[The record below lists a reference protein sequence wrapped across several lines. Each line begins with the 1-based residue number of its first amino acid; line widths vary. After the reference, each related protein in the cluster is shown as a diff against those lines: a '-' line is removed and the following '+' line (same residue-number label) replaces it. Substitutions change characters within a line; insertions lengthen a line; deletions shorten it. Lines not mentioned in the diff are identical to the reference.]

1 MPVQR
6 ESRAVPAHPTDQTRH
21 PAAVTDQTDMVRARA
36 QDVGEALV
44 AGDVER
50 AIAHLSDE
58 LRRNL
63 GEVMALLPLPAV
75 EATIELIE
83 RSGSGAQV
91 VTYNVVGETDE
102 TQIQTRWKDRD
113 GEPRIV
119 EVSHLSRKEREP
131 APEDLGGEGGEGG
144 EGSAPGASES
154 APA

>member
-6 ESRAVPAHPTDQTRH
+6 DSRGAPARPTVANRH
-21 PAAVTDQTDMVRARA
+21 PPPVTDQTDMVRARA
-36 QDVGEALV
+36 QEVGDALV

-50 AIAHLSDE
+50 AITHLSDE

-75 EATIELIE
+75 EATIESIE
-83 RSGSGAQV
+83 RSGSGAHIV
-91 VTYNVVGETDE
+91 VFNVVGETDE
-102 TQIQTRWKDRD
+102 NQIQTRWKDRD

-119 EVSHLSRKEREP
+119 EVSHLSRREREP
-131 APEDLGGEGGEGG
+131 APAEGLDEGEAEP
-144 EGSAPGASES
+144 SSES

>member
-1 MPVQR
+1 
-6 ESRAVPAHPTDQTRH
+6 
-21 PAAVTDQTDMVRARA
+21 MVRARA
-36 QDVGEALV
+36 QEVGDSLV

-75 EATIELIE
+75 EATIESIE
-83 RSGSGAQV
+83 RTGSGAHLV
-91 VTYNVVGETDE
+91 VFNVVGESDE
-102 TQIQTRWKDRD
+102 NQIETRWKDRD

-119 EVSHLSRKEREP
+119 EVSHLSRKERESS
-131 APEDLGGEGGEGG
+131 PEELEADGEGL
-144 EGSAPGASES
+144 APGSGEA

>member
-6 ESRAVPAHPTDQTRH
+6 NRRAGPARATAANHH
-21 PAAVTDQTDMVRARA
+21 PAPVTDQADMVRARA
-36 QDVGEALV
+36 QEVGDALV

-75 EATIELIE
+75 EATIESIE
-83 RSGSGAQV
+83 RSGSGASL

-131 APEDLGGEGGEGG
+131 AQAELEGEGDGETPGGGEPA
-144 EGSAPGASES
+144 SA
-154 APA
+154 